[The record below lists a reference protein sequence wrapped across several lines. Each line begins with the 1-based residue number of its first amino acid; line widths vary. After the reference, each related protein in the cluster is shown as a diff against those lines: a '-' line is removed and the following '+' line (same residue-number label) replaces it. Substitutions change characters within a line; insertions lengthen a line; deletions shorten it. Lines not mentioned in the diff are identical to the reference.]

1 MAGRYE
7 RGEVIITLGGSGS
20 GRRVG
25 PDLSRRDRRGC
36 NLSAIVGLKT
46 KRTGRSSDVRHGGT
60 EITPRQ
66 PRLLLSA
73 RD

>member
-25 PDLSRRDRRGC
+25 PDLLEETGVAVTFRRLSVSKLRG
-36 NLSAIVGLKT
+36 
-46 KRTGRSSDVRHGGT
+46 RDGRPT
-60 EITPRQ
+60 
-66 PRLLLSA
+66 
-73 RD
+73 